1 MRVFVTG
8 ISGFAGSFLAR
19 EMLEKGYDVSGT
31 SLPGENLDRIKN
43 LIDNLRLY
51 PLDLKNPRKL
61 KSILKKEKPDY
72 IVHLAAQS
80 SVGRSF
86 KYPQETYDINFFG
99 TFHLIESALAGCAL
113 HKFVLVSSAD
123 VCGVVK
129 KKDMPLSPDHPPKP
143 VSPYGLS
150 KAACEMLAWQY
161 YKKQDFP
168 AVVIRAFNHSGP
180 GQERGFVIPDF
191 CSQIATLE
199 KKRGPKKM
207 RVGNLSARRDIS
219 DVRDI
224 VVGYRL
230 ALERGKPGKTY
241 NLCSGRSYR
250 IETLLEKLLRFA
262 SADIHVETDPK
273 LSRPSE
279 VPVLTGDISKTEK
292 QLGYKLNYQI
302 DDTLKDCLNYYRSFQ
317 GGTHGRASG

>member
-8 ISGFAGSFLAR
+8 VSGFAGSFLAR

-31 SLPGENLDRIKN
+31 YLPQESLDRIDTLKKD
-43 LIDNLRLY
+43 LGLY
-51 PLDLKNPRKL
+51 SLDLTKPKKL
-61 KSILKKEKPDY
+61 NTILKKENPEY

-86 KYPQETYDINFFG
+86 KYPQETYDINFYG
-99 TFHLIESALAGCAL
+99 TYHLIESALNHCDL
-113 HKFVLVSSAD
+113 QKFVLVSSAD

-161 YKKQDFP
+161 FKKQDFP

-191 CSQIATLE
+191 CSQIAALE

-207 RVGNLSARRDIS
+207 RVGNLSAKRDIS

-230 ALERGKPGKTY
+230 ALEYGKPGKTY
-241 NLCSGRSYR
+241 NLCGGRAYR
-250 IETLLEKLLRFA
+250 IETLLKKLLRFA
-262 SADIHVETDPK
+262 DADIQVETDPK

-279 VPVLTGDISKTEK
+279 VPILTGDISKTEK